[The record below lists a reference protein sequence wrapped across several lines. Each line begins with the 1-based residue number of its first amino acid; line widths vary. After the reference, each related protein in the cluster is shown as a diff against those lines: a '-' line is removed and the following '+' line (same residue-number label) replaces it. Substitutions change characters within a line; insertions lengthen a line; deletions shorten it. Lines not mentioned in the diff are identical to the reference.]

1 MSKSEMIPIGE
12 VNNVN
17 ALAEI
22 LGCSVGSLPMTY
34 LGMPLVVSPLFG
46 IPYWKKIELNLVV
59 WEKLYLSKG
68 GGLALLK
75 STLSSIPT
83 YFFNSFHHPYS
94 CC

>member
-46 IPYWKKIELNLVV
+46 IPYWKKLN
-59 WEKLYLSKG
+59 
-68 GGLALLK
+68 
-75 STLSSIPT
+75 
-83 YFFNSFHHPYS
+83 
-94 CC
+94 

>member
-34 LGMPLVVSPLFG
+34 LDMPLVVSPLFG
-46 IPYWKKIELNLVV
+46 IPYWKKLN
-59 WEKLYLSKG
+59 
-68 GGLALLK
+68 
-75 STLSSIPT
+75 
-83 YFFNSFHHPYS
+83 
-94 CC
+94 

>member
-34 LGMPLVVSPLFG
+34 LGMPLVMSPPFG
-46 IPYWKKIELNLVV
+46 ILYWKKLN
-59 WEKLYLSKG
+59 
-68 GGLALLK
+68 
-75 STLSSIPT
+75 
-83 YFFNSFHHPYS
+83 
-94 CC
+94 

>member
-22 LGCSVGSLPMTY
+22 LGCSVGSLSMTY

-46 IPYWKKIELNLVV
+46 IPYWKKLN
-59 WEKLYLSKG
+59 
-68 GGLALLK
+68 
-75 STLSSIPT
+75 
-83 YFFNSFHHPYS
+83 
-94 CC
+94 